1 MPMWLFTTFA
11 ILLTI
16 MILEIAR
23 LTPLLFRELKFESDL
38 DLPPTL
44 SSCQANGRL
53 SIIVPAK
60 DEEANIKAS
69 VESIL
74 ASSYQDLE
82 IILVDDRSHDGTWQL
97 MELLQRLDNRVKTVK
112 IEKLPAGWT
121 GKTHAMYVGASVASG
136 DMLLFTDADAL
147 FSRDLLVRAIS
158 YFVSNQLDMLSL
170 IPGFKK
176 WGFLEKSI
184 YPHLA
189 LGISFFYPITS
200 VNDPSSGAA
209 VSSGCFIMMSR
220 KSYNEV
226 GTWRSLRGQITEDI
240 AMSRAVKALGL
251 KLRVSRSDLVQTKP
265 FDNIT
270 ELIRFW
276 RRTFCGGL
284 ENGPIKVLRL
294 WLNYTPLLIPF
305 GLVVYFATKM
315 ATNGNIAL
323 DESVLFGL
331 SIMTILAI
339 EIPFGIFLKHYHG
352 RWLYTLLSP
361 FGIFTGFWIATL
373 VLFTK
378 MLNIGIEWRGSVYK

>member
-147 FSRDLLVRAIS
+147 FSRDLLLRAIS

-200 VNDPSSGAA
+200 VNDPRSGAA

>member
-1 MPMWLFTTFA
+1 MPIWLFITIA
-11 ILLTI
+11 ILLTT

-23 LTPLLFRELKFESDL
+23 LTPVLLRGLKLESDL
-38 DLPPTL
+38 DLPQAS
-44 SSCQANGRL
+44 SSCQATGRL

-60 DEEANIKAS
+60 DEETNIKAS

-74 ASSYQDLE
+74 ASSYDNLE
-82 IILVDDRSHDGTWQL
+82 IILVDDRSHDGTWRL
-97 MELLQRLDNRVKTVK
+97 MEHLQQRDHRVKTVK

-121 GKTHAMYVGASVASG
+121 GKTHAMYVGAGTASG

-147 FSRDLLVRAIS
+147 FSKDLLVRAMS
-158 YFVSNQLDMLSL
+158 FFMSNQLDMLSL
-170 IPGFKK
+170 IPGFKQ
-176 WGFLEKSI
+176 WGFLEKAI

-200 VNDPSSGAA
+200 VNDPLSDAA

-226 GTWRSLRGQITEDI
+226 GGWRSLKDRITEDI
-240 AMSRAVKALGL
+240 AMSRSVKTLGL
-251 KLRVSRSDLVQTKP
+251 KLHVGRSDLVQTKP
-265 FDNIT
+265 FDSLS
-270 ELIRFW
+270 ELVRFW

-284 ENGPIKVLRL
+284 ENSPIKVIRL
-294 WLNYTPLLIPF
+294 WLNYAPLLIPF
-305 GLVVYFATKM
+305 GLVVYFAAKM

-323 DESVLFGL
+323 DESILFVM
-331 SIMTILAI
+331 SIMTILSI

-361 FGIFTGFWIATL
+361 LGVFTGFWIATW

-378 MLNIGIEWRGSVYK
+378 MLDIGIEWRGSVYK

>member
-147 FSRDLLVRAIS
+147 FSRDLLLRAIS

>member
-38 DLPPTL
+38 DFPPTL

-147 FSRDLLVRAIS
+147 FSRDLLLRAIS

>member
-1 MPMWLFTTFA
+1 MWLFTTFA

-38 DLPPTL
+38 DFPPTL

-121 GKTHAMYVGASVASG
+121 GKTHAMYVGAGVASG

-200 VNDPSSGAA
+200 VNDPRSGAA

>member
-38 DLPPTL
+38 DFPPTL

-121 GKTHAMYVGASVASG
+121 GKTHAMYVGAGVASG

-200 VNDPSSGAA
+200 VNDPRSGAA

>member
-38 DLPPTL
+38 DFPPTL

-200 VNDPSSGAA
+200 VNDPRSGAA

>member
-121 GKTHAMYVGASVASG
+121 GKTHAMYVGAGVASG